1 MSSGR
6 VGNLGRLRRFMSW
19 ESFGAVFPSFLTL
32 IFIVRYG
39 VNVIV
44 WDEIDVIPLVKAF
57 FEGGPW
63 LGYLILPHNEHL
75 IVLPSLVILANAAL
89 TSWNVV
95 WEMLTGWF
103 LINVSLV
110 VLWRFLKETVPDSSW
125 LIVPV
130 SWLLFLFEQSG
141 NYVSGFSPLQWYMTP
156 SFFLLSIYFLWRL
169 PRPSVQFFL
178 ALLFAYLA
186 SFSSLLGLIVWPVG
200 LGSFLKLSG
209 GRKIIFLCGWLVA
222 GGVSIVTYLKLWIP
236 GGFSEPLTLDP
247 ISVLEFV
254 FAYLGAGLG
263 AWTPTMNEVMAVNLH
278 NLFIHG
284 FSNYSLNSEFGS
296 LVVGV
301 LYSLTFVAAIYR
313 VRHGLSLLTPWLQMA
328 AFAVI
333 SGVVTAFGRFGFAGL
348 GYAVSSRYVAV
359 SVLFLIPGFVII
371 MRSFAASPR
380 TTTTATTTT
389 RLRYG
394 RITFL
399 SLFVLSLFLGYVDGF
414 ERGVS
419 LYLNMRMNLNCL
431 HHLYDPAYRACLEAG
446 VYPYYNILLQ
456 RIAVLNELCLGAVAG
471 CSNFSALRVV
481 IFLATV
487 AVISLICWRLATY
500 LNRSK

>member
-6 VGNLGRLRRFMSW
+6 NLASLKRFMSW
-19 ESFGAVFPSFLTL
+19 KIFGAVFPSFLTL
-32 IFIVRYG
+32 IFIIRFG

-44 WDEIDVIPLVKAF
+44 WDEIEFIPLVQAF

-63 LGYLILPHNEHL
+63 LSHLVLPHNEHL
-75 IVLPSLVILANAAL
+75 VIFPGLVIVANATL

-110 VLWRFLKETVPDSSW
+110 VLWRLLKETVPNSTW

-141 NYVSGFSPLQWYMTP
+141 NYVSGFSPLQWYMTT
-156 SFFLLSIYFLWRL
+156 SFLLLSIYFLWHL
-169 PRPSVQFFL
+169 PRGSVAFLL

-200 LGSFLKLSG
+200 LGSFLSLSH
-209 GRKIIFLCGWLVA
+209 GRKVIFLCGWILA
-222 GGVSIVTYLKLWIP
+222 GGVATLTYLKLWIP
-236 GGFSEPLTLDP
+236 GGFSGSLTLDP
-247 ISVLEFV
+247 VNVLEFV
-254 FAYLGAGLG
+254 FTYLGAGLG
-263 AWTPTMNEVMAVNLH
+263 AWTPTMNELMALNFH
-278 NLFIHG
+278 NLLIH
-284 FSNYSLNSEFGS
+284 FFWYYSVNSEYGS

-301 LYSLTFVAAIYR
+301 LYSLAFVAAIYT

-333 SGVVTAFGRFGFAGL
+333 SAVVTAFGRFGFSGL
-348 GYAVSSRYVAV
+348 GYAVSSRYVAI

-371 MRSFAASPR
+371 MRSFAVSPR
-380 TTTTATTTT
+380 TTA
-389 RLRYG
+389 RLRFC

-399 SLFVLSLFLGYVDGF
+399 SLFVVSLFLGYVDGF

-419 LYLNMRMNLNCL
+419 LYLTMLMNLNCL
-431 HHLYDPAYRACLEAG
+431 HHMDDPAYRACLLSS
-446 VYPYYNILLQ
+446 VYWDYNTLQQ
-456 RIAVLNELCLGAVAG
+456 RIAVLNKLCLGALAS
-471 CSNFSALRVV
+471 CSNFSALRVI
-481 IFLATV
+481 IFISAL
-487 AVISLICWRLATY
+487 AVISLICWRLAKR

>member
-1 MSSGR
+1 
-6 VGNLGRLRRFMSW
+6 MSW
-19 ESFGAVFPSFLTL
+19 KSFGAVLPSLLTL
-32 IFIVRYG
+32 IFIVRFG

-44 WDEIDVIPLVKAF
+44 WDEIDLIPLVKAF

-63 LGYLILPHNEHL
+63 LSYLILPHNEHL
-75 IVLPSLVILANAAL
+75 VVFPSLVILANAAL

-95 WEMLTGWF
+95 WEMLTGWL
-103 LINVSLV
+103 LINVSLL
-110 VLWRFLKETVPDSSW
+110 VLWKLVKETLPDSTW

-141 NYVSGFSPLQWYMTP
+141 NYVSGFSPLVWDMTP

-169 PRPSVQFFL
+169 PRPSFNFFF
-178 ALLFAYLA
+178 ALFFAYLA

-209 GRKIIFLCGWLVA
+209 RRKIIFLFGWLVA
-222 GGVSIVTYLKLWIP
+222 GGVAILTYLKLWIP
-236 GGFSEPLTLDP
+236 GGFSGSLTLDP
-247 ISVLEFV
+247 VSVLEFV

-263 AWTPTMNEVMAVNLH
+263 AWTPTLNEVMALNLH
-278 NLFIHG
+278 NLLIHV
-284 FSNYSLNSEFGS
+284 FWYYSVNSEFGS

-301 LYSLTFVAAIYR
+301 LYSLSFVAAIYT
-313 VRHGLSLLTPWLQMA
+313 VRHGLPLLTPWLQMA

-333 SGVVTAFGRFGFAGL
+333 SGVVTAFGRFGAAGIGL
-348 GYAVSSRYVAV
+348 AVSSRYVAV

-371 MRSFAASPR
+371 MQSFAVNAPI
-380 TTTTATTTT
+380 TT
-389 RLRYG
+389 RLRYC

-399 SLFVLSLFLGYVDGF
+399 SLFVVSLFLGYVDGF

-419 LYLNMRMNLNCL
+419 LYFNMRMNLDCL
-431 HHLYDPAYRACLEAG
+431 HHLDSPAYRACLEAG
-446 VYPYYNILLQ
+446 VYPDYNILLQ
-456 RIAVLNELCLGAVAG
+456 RIAVLNKLCLGVLAS
-471 CSNFSALRVV
+471 CSNFSAVRVV
-481 IFLATV
+481 IFVLAV
-487 AVISLICWRLATY
+487 AVISLVCWRLAKR